1 MKKALAGP
9 SAARLSDPRKPLCRA
24 VLHRN
29 GYRPRTRLVRPGAT
43 RDDSR
48 GMKLSRTGIGRPRIR
63 RQARLNAWAEGVSV
77 RVRGAAFELRRR
89 LRPAARAASRP
100 LRWIAPKISRALFV
114 ALGLPAALIAAGL
127 DLFLRLA
134 RAV

>member
-9 SAARLSDPRKPLCRA
+9 SAARLSDPKKPLCRA

-29 GYRPRTRLVRPGAT
+29 GYRPQTRLVRPGAT

-48 GMKLSRTGIGRPRIR
+48 GMKLPRPRIKR
-63 RQARLNAWAEGVSV
+63 PRASRQARVNAWGEAVSV

-89 LRPAARAASRP
+89 LRPVGRTVTRP
-100 LRWIAPKISRALFV
+100 L
-114 ALGLPAALIAAGL
+114 
-127 DLFLRLA
+127 
-134 RAV
+134 